1 MAAEALCGTTA
12 ATSVQRSV
20 WTQSVSREWW
30 DRDVSSFSETDF
42 TQSYRMTR
50 ATLNHNKVAL
60 NSNIGR
66 KAVQTEVT
74 LHKTRF
80 VSD

>member
-20 WTQSVSREWW
+20 WTQSVSQEWW

-42 TQSYRMTR
+42 TQSYRVTR
-50 ATLNHNKVAL
+50 ATLNQVTL
-60 NSNIGR
+60 NSDVGR
-66 KAVQTEVT
+66 KSVQTEVT